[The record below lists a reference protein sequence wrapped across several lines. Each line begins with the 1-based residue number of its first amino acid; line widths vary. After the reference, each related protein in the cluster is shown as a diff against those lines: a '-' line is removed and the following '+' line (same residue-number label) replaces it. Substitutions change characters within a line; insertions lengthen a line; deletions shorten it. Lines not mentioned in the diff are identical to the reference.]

1 MATLTRN
8 PTMLKAAAGIAL
20 LLMLWKPMEPA
31 RYVTAQIL
39 HTVGNMLHPETLD

>member
-1 MATLTRN
+1 MATLTHN